1 MNALV
6 TRKNECPASRSIR
19 FPLWAS
25 ASETR
30 GQLSANRYEYLKGVN
45 RQEVVTSKPPE
56 LRPANLQLTWRAVAS
71 SLLISTCRTPYSVRF
86 RTKMQTAGLSSWKE
100 MGLLFFR
107 VRSSGRKNMDKPAIH
122 TLALAREA
130 LFTLCV
136 EIQRTGGS
144 PADAIRLSEA
154 MARVRSAERRLKKER
169 VRADIAIPDDEH
181 TRF

>member
-1 MNALV
+1 MGSAENV
-6 TRKNECPASRSIR
+6 GSRNECLGDWKKRMPREPFDT

-86 RTKMQTAGLSSWKE
+86 RTKMQTAGLSSWQE
-100 MGLLFFR
+100 MGLLFFVFDR
-107 VRSSGRKNMDKPAIH
+107 QVARTWINRPYTRWHSLERHCSRSVLRFS
-122 TLALAREA
+122 ALVA
-130 LFTLCV
+130 L
-136 EIQRTGGS
+136 QQ
-144 PADAIRLSEA
+144 
-154 MARVRSAERRLKKER
+154 MRSAYRRPWHE
-169 VRADIAIPDDEH
+169 
-181 TRF
+181 